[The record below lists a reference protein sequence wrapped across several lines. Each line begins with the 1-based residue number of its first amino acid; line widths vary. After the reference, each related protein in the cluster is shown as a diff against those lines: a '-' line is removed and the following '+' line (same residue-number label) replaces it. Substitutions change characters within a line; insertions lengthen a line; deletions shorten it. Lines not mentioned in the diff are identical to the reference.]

1 MEFDDI
7 SEAAL
12 YMAWIENNKNILDT
26 EDIKSAF
33 YAGFHLAFKQMTY
46 LMEIISTITNASDTE
61 SKNWQKNNLPEQVRI
76 NVLATYSY
84 FC

>member
-1 MEFDDI
+1 MEFNDI

-33 YAGFHLAFKQMTY
+33 HAGFNLAFKRMAY
-46 LMEIISTITNASDTE
+46 LMELVNTVKNASDTE
-61 SKNWQKNNLPEQVRI
+61 HKN
-76 NVLATYSY
+76 
-84 FC
+84 

>member
-26 EDIKSAF
+26 EDVKSAF
-33 YAGFHLAFKQMTY
+33 HAGFHLAFKRMAY
-46 LMEIISTITNASDTE
+46 LMELISTITNASDTE
-61 SKNWQKNNLPEQVRI
+61 PNKKSKK
-76 NVLATYSY
+76 
-84 FC
+84 